1 MYPALLSRPR
11 GKLRQ
16 DGVLDSEEMRQ
27 VSRAGCMK
35 MLRAISKETKD
46 EVQAEVASIKVKALE
61 DEVLRAMPMTSAD
74 W

>member
-1 MYPALLSRPR
+1 MYPALWSGPW

-27 VSRAGCMK
+27 VSRAGGMK

-46 EVQAEVASIKVKALE
+46 EVQAEVASIKGKALE